1 MISVS
6 VTVTFTVP
14 ANFRALALFD
24 TCKVLVFLDPET
36 LHASQDNAETSISSN
51 KPSATQKLLRS
62 MSLKS
67 ATMKVA
73 LVKLINH
80 FLGW

>member
-1 MISVS
+1 MVLKLC
-6 VTVTFTVP
+6 VP
-14 ANFRALALFD
+14 VRTILRPSF
-24 TCKVLVFLDPET
+24 
-36 LHASQDNAETSISSN
+36 SSS
-51 KPSATQKLLRS
+51 KPSATQKLLRN

-73 LVKLINH
+73 LVRLINH